1 MNNLEIFQTPE
12 FGTVRTVIREDA
24 PWFVAADV
32 CRILGL
38 DQVSRAMDR
47 LDDDEKGSVKVP
59 HPQSLDKT
67 LEMNGVNEPGLYH
80 LVLCSN
86 KPEAKAFK
94 RWITHEVIP
103 DIRRNGGYISC
114 DETMTDE
121 ELLDKA
127 LAIAKQKIAERER
140 SLN

>member
-47 LDDDEKGSVKVP
+47 LDDRQRSIIRMRYFENMS
-59 HPQSLDKT
+59 Q
-67 LEMNGVNEPGLYH
+67 
-80 LVLCSN
+80 
-86 KPEAKAFK
+86 
-94 RWITHEVIP
+94 REVAE
-103 DIRRNGGYISC
+103 RLNVSQMTISR
-114 DETMTDE
+114 E
-121 ELLDKA
+121 ERKA
-127 LAIAKQKIAERER
+127 LEIMKKQV
-140 SLN
+140 

>member
-12 FGTVRTVIREDA
+12 FGAVRTVILEGT
-24 PWFVAADV
+24 PWFVASDV

-38 DQVSRAMDR
+38 NQVSRAMDR
-47 LDDDEKGSVKVP
+47 LDDDERGSAKVP
-59 HPQSLDKT
+59 HPQSPDKVMT
-67 LEMNGVNEPGLYH
+67 VNAVNESGLYS
-80 LVLCSN
+80 LILKSN

-103 DIRRNGGYISC
+103 AIRKTGGYISC

-121 ELLDKA
+121 ELLEKA
-127 LAIAKQKIAERER
+127 LSIAKQKIAERER